1 MAITTWRASIRAA
14 VFAGALAA
22 LSGAIG
28 TEPQALSIR
37 TGTGLRYRLS
47 QGAGEE
53 QLTVISRTAA
63 VEDAWLFFGDTWIDV
78 GYQEE
83 PKDVLVDMQLAA
95 AAVHERDPAGPLA
108 FYHLH
113 PFHQDPRIIEP
124 PSWQDVHSLALM
136 KSRCGPEMIGIIF
149 DGRGKWTFDITGD
162 LEHRLLT
169 DGLSP
174 GDYAASHGYG
184 DRQASAAR
192 FDREY
197 PLIVWNVNLF
207 DDAAR
212 EKRIRDFISGAR
224 QLGVIVTYAPR

>member
-1 MAITTWRASIRAA
+1 MAIISWRACICAT
-14 VFAGALAA
+14 VLAGALAV
-22 LSGAIG
+22 LSSSIG

-47 QGAGEE
+47 QGVGEE
-53 QLTVISRTAA
+53 QLAVLSRTAV
-63 VEDAWLFFGDTWIDV
+63 VEDAWLLVGDIWIDV

-83 PKDVLVDMQLAA
+83 PKDVLVDLQLAA
-95 AAVHERDPAGPLA
+95 AAVQDRYPAGTLA

-124 PSWQDVHSLALM
+124 PSCQDVHSLALM
-136 KSRCGPEMIGIIF
+136 KSRCGEEMIGIIF

-169 DGLSP
+169 DGPSP

-184 DRQASAAR
+184 DRPASAAL
-192 FDREY
+192 FDRDY
-197 PLIVWNVNLF
+197 LLIAWSVNLS
-207 DDAAR
+207 DTAAR
-212 EKRIRDFISGAR
+212 EERIRDFISGAR